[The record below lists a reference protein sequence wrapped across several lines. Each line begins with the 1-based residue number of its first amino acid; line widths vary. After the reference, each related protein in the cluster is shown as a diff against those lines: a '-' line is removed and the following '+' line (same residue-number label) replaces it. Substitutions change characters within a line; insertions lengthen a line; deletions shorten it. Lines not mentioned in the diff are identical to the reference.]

1 MLLRRVGLVLI
12 LLVSCLACKRAIKS
26 PPQELLGVWTTDAP
40 AYEGRYLKFE
50 EDYFLIG
57 VGRHTVPVIQPIL
70 KIDVRQDAKQ
80 TIYTLHSV
88 DADGAHELVVVY
100 DPSDGGALRIKNQ
113 RDVVWK
119 KRG

>member
-1 MLLRRVGLVLI
+1 MPLKKVGLVLV
-12 LLVSCLACKRAIKS
+12 LLVCCLACHRRIKS
-26 PPQELLGVWTTDAP
+26 PPTELLGVWTTDAP
-40 AYEGRYLKFE
+40 TYEGRYLKFE
-50 EDYFLIG
+50 KDYVLFG
-57 VGRHTVPVIQPIL
+57 FSQDTSPAIQRIL
-70 KIDVRQDAKQ
+70 KIDVRQDGKQ

-88 DADGAHELVVVY
+88 DAEGAHELVFVY